1 MSTRNSYL
9 LLVRS
14 PKKGRPPFG
23 ARYDEMEVIQS
34 DTGNKT
40 YSGRILRTLSFDWI
54 LKDEGK
60 AVCNVGLRRC
70 YGCDDQLPS
79 SLIPNAV
86 TREHI
91 LV

>member
-1 MSTRNSYL
+1 MRSPPPTVRESEGLPAAGNTERLKKRRLQNLMSTRNSYL

-40 YSGRILRTLSFDWI
+40 YSGRILRTW
-54 LKDEGK
+54 
-60 AVCNVGLRRC
+60 
-70 YGCDDQLPS
+70 PS
-79 SLIPNAV
+79 
-86 TREHI
+86 TGF
-91 LV
+91 